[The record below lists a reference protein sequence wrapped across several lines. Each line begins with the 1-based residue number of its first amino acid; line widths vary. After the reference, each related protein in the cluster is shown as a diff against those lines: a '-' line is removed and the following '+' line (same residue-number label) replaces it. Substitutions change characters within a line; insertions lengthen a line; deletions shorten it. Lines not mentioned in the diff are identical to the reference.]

1 MSVVLK
7 ILVEDDQ
14 IKYTKQ
20 KERRI
25 IVSVAK
31 LLVFING

>member
-1 MSVVLK
+1 VFEKENIMSVVLK

-20 KERRI
+20 KEE
-25 IVSVAK
+25 
-31 LLVFING
+31 